1 AVHPQRLAVIALG
14 RVVIFARR
22 RRITEAQNRVAV
34 GIVDIARLLVIAF
47 GLGRIIGFQGVI
59 PLLDQQP
66 VSVDLQQAVP
76 FAPVIALRI
85 EGDRLFKLR
94 NRTRAIAFL
103 RIGLPQRAYGFT
115 VGVVGA
121 DCFLQLRYRF
131 TALPGIHCG

>member
-1 AVHPQRLAVIALG
+1 MPGDNSVQPRRYLP
-14 RVVIFARR
+14 RR
-22 RRITEAQNRVAV
+22 RRVTQPQDRVAV
-34 GIVDIARLLVIAF
+34 RIVNVARLLIIAF
-47 GLGRIIGFQGVI
+47 RLGCLVGFQGVI
-59 PLLDQQP
+59 TLLDQQP
-66 VSVDLQQAVP
+66 VSVNLQQAVP
-76 FAPVIALRI
+76 FAPVVALRI

-94 NRTRAIAFL
+94 NRAGAIAFL